1 MIQIIKNLQQLNLKF
16 QKNNQKIKKIINK
29 KKNQFLKHHLKV
41 YLLIMKQKIKNLQ
54 QKNLKVLI
62 NNKKI
67 NTIID
72 KKKNQVLKNH
82 LKVYLVILKK
92 F

>member
-1 MIQIIKNLQQLNLKF
+1 MID
-16 QKNNQKIKKIINK
+16 K
-29 KKNQFLKHHLKV
+29 KKNQALNHHLKV
-41 YLLIMKQKIKNLQ
+41 YLVVMKLMLKSKKQKY
-54 QKNLKVLI
+54 LKVKK

-82 LKVYLVILKK
+82 LKVYLVAMK
-92 F
+92 